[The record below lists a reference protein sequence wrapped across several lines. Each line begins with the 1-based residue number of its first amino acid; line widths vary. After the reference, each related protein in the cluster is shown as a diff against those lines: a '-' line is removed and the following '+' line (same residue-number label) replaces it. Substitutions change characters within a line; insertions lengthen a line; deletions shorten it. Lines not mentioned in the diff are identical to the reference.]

1 MPISYGKSNVK
12 GGWRMLEQMYVMDQ
26 LNDFLER
33 RGLMGKFVAA
43 QVGISEPQFYAFKA
57 GHRLL
62 TKSQLKRLIDYM
74 DDYDRRLGGME

>member
-1 MPISYGKSNVK
+1 
-12 GGWRMLEQMYVMDQ
+12 MLEQMYVMEQ
-26 LNDFLER
+26 LNNFLER

-62 TKSQLKRLIDYM
+62 TKSQIKRLTDYM
-74 DDYDRRLGGME
+74 TNYDKRLDGME